1 MADKPDKSSE
11 KSFFSRTA
19 SITTKR
25 AKRAQ
30 EKVMQKLGKANETK
44 DLTFDEFVNNFNKQ
58 QSAAQRLHKELK
70 NYYSCIRAMLV
81 SSDAFADA
89 VREVYEPDWPG
100 RDKLIQLIEE
110 LHSQWSDLVEK
121 MEDEVIIPLTA
132 YQSQFPDIK
141 ARINKR
147 GRKLVDYDRYR
158 HNLETLKSKGKAADQ
173 KKLAQAEEEYNEAKS
188 VYTKLHAELYEEL
201 PALFDSRIGF
211 YVSSF
216 QSIFTAEG
224 VFHRE
229 AAKTKTQMNDLMDG
243 LIHDMAT
250 GTYTTKRPYPVA
262 SENQVSDSDEMDTQ
276 TTSSHAE
283 SGDAVACIDEANPVE
298 TSDDGTVNQAEKA
311 VDGVDALNPF
321 MQSDHDEQDGS
332 GETVTQADNQQKPK
346 PAARQLPPQSQVE
359 NAEKKAPEK
368 PSVPSLPLKRPSQ
381 SEAESTEG
389 SPSNEEAAP
398 VSASQTEPVQPQPQP
413 QPQSQAQQQ
422 PPEGRGPEIPGFLY
436 KVRAAYR
443 YAAED
448 DDELSFEKGE
458 IINVVEFEDPEEQ
471 DEGWLLGI
479 LELSG
484 IKGVF
489 PANFTKRI

>member
-11 KSFFSRTA
+11 KSFLARTA

-44 DLTFDEFVNNFNKQ
+44 DLTFDEFVINFNKQ
-58 QSAAQRLHKELK
+58 QGAAQRLHKELK
-70 NYYSCIRAMLV
+70 NYYSCIKAMLV
-81 SSDAFADA
+81 SSDAFGDA

-100 RDKLIQLIEE
+100 RDKLIQLLEE
-110 LHSQWSDLVEK
+110 LHSQWSELVEK
-121 MEDEVIIPLTA
+121 MDDEVIIPLTA

-158 HNLETLKSKGKAADQ
+158 HNLETLKAKGKAADQ

-243 LIHDMAT
+243 LIHDMGT

-262 SENQVSDSDEMDTQ
+262 SENQVSDSDDMDTQ

-283 SGDAVACIDEANPVE
+283 SGDAVACIEEANPVE
-298 TSDDGTVNQAEKA
+298 TSDDGTLNQAEKA

-321 MQSDHDEQDGS
+321 TQSDHDELDGS
-332 GETVTQADNQQKPK
+332 GETVTHVDDQQKPK
-346 PAARQLPPQSQVE
+346 PAPVLAARPPPPQSQVD
-359 NAEKKAPEK
+359 NAEKKVPEK
-368 PSVPSLPLKRPSQ
+368 SPVPSLPLKRASQ

-398 VSASQTEPVQPQPQP
+398 VSASQTEPVQPQAQT
-413 QPQSQAQQQ
+413 QQQ
-422 PPEGRGPEIPGFLY
+422 QQSEGSGTEIPGFLY
-436 KVRAAYR
+436 KVRASYR
-443 YAAED
+443 YVAED

-489 PANFTKRI
+489 PANFTKKI

>member
-121 MEDEVIIPLTA
+121 MDDEVIIPLTA

-298 TSDDGTVNQAEKA
+298 TSD
-311 VDGVDALNPF
+311 ALNPF

-381 SEAESTEG
+381 SEAESTE
-389 SPSNEEAAP
+389 
-398 VSASQTEPVQPQPQP
+398 
-413 QPQSQAQQQ
+413 
-422 PPEGRGPEIPGFLY
+422 
-436 KVRAAYR
+436 VRAAYR

>member
-1 MADKPDKSSE
+1 MADKAE
-11 KSFFSRTA
+11 KSFLARTA

-30 EKVMQKLGKANETK
+30 EKVKQKLGKANETK
-44 DLTFDEFVNNFNKQ
+44 DVTFDEFVNNFNKQ
-58 QSAAQRLHKELK
+58 QGAAQRLHKELK
-70 NYYSCIRAMLV
+70 NYYSCIKAMLIA
-81 SSDAFADA
+81 SDAFGDA
-89 VREVYEPDWPG
+89 VREVYEPEWPG
-100 RDKLIQLIEE
+100 RDKLVQYLEE
-110 LHSQWSDLVEK
+110 LHNQWYELQEK
-121 MEDEVIIPLTA
+121 LHDEVITPLTA

-158 HNLETLKSKGKAADQ
+158 HNLETLKAKGKTADP
-173 KKLAQAEEEYNEAKS
+173 KKLTQAEEEYNEAKS

-201 PALFDSRIGF
+201 PALFDSRIGY

-243 LIHDMAT
+243 LIQDMST
-250 GTYTTKRPYPVA
+250 GNYTTKRPYPA
-262 SENQVSDSDEMDTQ
+262 SSENQVSDSDDMDTQ
-276 TTSSHAE
+276 TNSSHPE
-283 SGDAVACIDEANPVE
+283 SGDLPVCNDEAAAVE
-298 TSDDGTVNQAEKA
+298 GSEDINLTEKA
-311 VDGVDALNPF
+311 VDADGLNPF
-321 MQSDHDEQDGS
+321 QQSDQEEQDCVD
-332 GETVTQADNQQKPK
+332 GEAKAVTE
-346 PAARQLPPQSQVE
+346 SQ
-359 NAEKKAPEK
+359 EKAKAP
-368 PSVPSLPLKRPSQ
+368 PSGPPPTPHSIADRSPVSSLPVNTQNSQ
-381 SEAESTEG
+381 AETTETKS
-389 SPSNEEAAP
+389 SPSSDEMPPTSIAQPTEIEKQDANTNET
-398 VSASQTEPVQPQPQP
+398 SD
-413 QPQSQAQQQ
+413 
-422 PPEGRGPEIPGFLY
+422 IPGLLY

-443 YAAED
+443 YVAED

-458 IINVVEFEDPEEQ
+458 IINVIEFEDPDEQ
-471 DEGWLLGI
+471 DEGWLMGI

>member
-1 MADKPDKSSE
+1 MADKTDKASE
-11 KSFFSRTA
+11 KSFLARTK

-44 DLTFDEFVNNFNKQ
+44 DLTFDEFVTNFNKQ
-58 QSAAQRLHKELK
+58 QGAAQRLHKELK
-70 NYYSCIRAMLV
+70 NYYACIKAMLV
-81 SSDAFADA
+81 SSDAFGDA
-89 VREVYEPDWPG
+89 VREVYEPEWPG
-100 RDKLIQLIEE
+100 SEKLIQHVEE
-110 LHSQWSDLVEK
+110 LRNQWSELVEK
-121 MEDEVIIPLTA
+121 LDDEVIIPLTA

-158 HNLETLKSKGKAADQ
+158 HNLETLKAKGKTADP
-173 KKLAQAEEEYNEAKS
+173 KKFAQAEEEYNEAKT

-201 PALFDSRIGF
+201 PALFDSRIGY

-243 LIHDMAT
+243 LIQDMST
-250 GTYTTKRPYPVA
+250 GTYTTKRPYPIA
-262 SENQVSDSDEMDTQ
+262 SENQVSDSDDMDTQ

-283 SGDAVACIDEANPVE
+283 SGDTVVCNDETAATE
-298 TSDDGTVNQAEKA
+298 SAEDGTVNQAEKV
-311 VDGVDALNPF
+311 VDGVDASNPF
-321 MQSDHDEQDGS
+321 TNSDPDEQDGV
-332 GETVTQADNQQKPK
+332 GEKTATQPETEEKPRPV
-346 PAARQLPPQSQVE
+346 PAARPPPPQMDSTD
-359 NAEKKAPEK
+359 KKAGEK
-368 PSVPSLPLKRPSQ
+368 PLVPPLPVSRPEQ
-381 SEAESTEG
+381 PQAEDTSEESPT
-389 SPSNEEAAP
+389 NEEATPIAAP
-398 VSASQTEPVQPQPQP
+398 PAEDVQ
-413 QPQSQAQQQ
+413 QQQ
-422 PPEGRGPEIPGFLY
+422 PQQEVAMSEIPGFLY
-436 KVRAAYR
+436 KVRAVYK
-443 YAAED
+443 YVAED

-458 IINVVEFEDPEEQ
+458 IISVIEFEDTEEQ
-471 DEGWLLGI
+471 DEGWLFGV

>member
-1 MADKPDKSSE
+1 MAEKTDKGSE
-11 KSFFSRTA
+11 KSFLARTA
-19 SITTKR
+19 SIASKR
-25 AKRAQ
+25 TKRAQ

-44 DLTFDEFVNNFNKQ
+44 DLTFDEFVTNFNKQ

-70 NYYSCIRAMLV
+70 NYYSCIKAMLV
-81 SSDAFADA
+81 SSDAFGDA
-89 VREVYEPDWPG
+89 MREVYEPEWPG
-100 RDKLIQLIEE
+100 SDKVIQYLEE
-110 LHSQWSDLVEK
+110 LHSQWQELVEK
-121 MEDEVIIPLTA
+121 LDDEVIIPLTA

-147 GRKLVDYDRYR
+147 GRKLVDYDRCR
-158 HNLETLKSKGKAADQ
+158 HNLETLKAKGKTADP

-201 PALFDSRIGF
+201 PALFDSRIGY

-243 LIHDMAT
+243 LIQDMST

-262 SENQVSDSDEMDTQ
+262 SENQVSDSDDMDTQ

-283 SGDAVACIDEANPVE
+283 SGDTVVCNDEAAAVE
-298 TSDDGTVNQAEKA
+298 SSEDGTVNQAERV
-311 VDGVDALNPF
+311 VDGGDGLNPF
-321 MQSDHDEQDGS
+321 THSDHDEQEGVG
-332 GETVTQADNQQKPK
+332 GETVTQQETQERPKPV
-346 PAARQLPPQSQVE
+346 PAARPPPPQVDSTD
-359 NAEKKAPEK
+359 KKAGEK
-368 PSVPSLPLKRPSQ
+368 PQVPPLPVARPVQ
-381 SEAESTEG
+381 PQAESTEKG
-389 SPSNEEAAP
+389 SPSNEEAP
-398 VSASQTEPVQPQPQP
+398 PITTPQTEGV
-413 QPQSQAQQQ
+413 QQQ
-422 PPEGRGPEIPGFLY
+422 PQQEVTTSEIPGVLY
-436 KVRAAYR
+436 KVRAAYK
-443 YAAED
+443 YVAED

-458 IINVVEFEDPEEQ
+458 IISVIEFEEPEEQ

>member
-1 MADKPDKSSE
+1 MAEKTDKG
-11 KSFFSRTA
+11 FMARTA
-19 SITTKR
+19 SITAKR

-44 DLTFDEFVNNFNKQ
+44 DLTFDEFVTNFNKQ

-70 NYYSCIRAMLV
+70 NYYSCVKAMLV
-81 SSDAFADA
+81 SSDAFGDA
-89 VREVYEPDWPG
+89 VREVYEPEWPG
-100 RDKLIQLIEE
+100 RDKLIQYLEE
-110 LHSQWSDLVEK
+110 LHNQWQELVEK
-121 MEDEVIIPLTA
+121 LDDEVIIPLTA

-158 HNLETLKSKGKAADQ
+158 HNLETLKAKGKTADP

-201 PALFDSRIGF
+201 PALFDSRIGY

-229 AAKTKTQMNDLMDG
+229 AAKTKTQVNDLMDG
-243 LIHDMAT
+243 LIQDMST

-262 SENQVSDSDEMDTQ
+262 SENQVSDSDDMDTQ

-283 SGDAVACIDEANPVE
+283 SGDAVVCNDEAAATE
-298 TSDDGTVNQAEKA
+298 SAEDGTAEKV
-311 VDGVDALNPF
+311 VDGGDALNPF
-321 MQSDHDEQDGS
+321 THSDHDEQDGVG
-332 GETVTQADNQQKPK
+332 GETAIQQETQEKPK
-346 PAARQLPPQSQVE
+346 PIPVTQPPPPQVDSSG
-359 NAEKKAPEK
+359 KKAGEK
-368 PSVPSLPLKRPSQ
+368 PQVQPLPVTQPVQPQTDS
-381 SEAESTEG
+381 SEG

-398 VSASQTEPVQPQPQP
+398 LTASQTEG
-413 QPQSQAQQQ
+413 AQQQ
-422 PPEGRGPEIPGFLY
+422 PSQQLSQQPSQQQQQEVSTSEIPGVLY
-436 KVRAAYR
+436 KVRAAYK
-443 YAAED
+443 YVAED

-458 IINVVEFEDPEEQ
+458 IISVIEFEDPEEQ

>member
-1 MADKPDKSSE
+1 M
-11 KSFFSRTA
+11 
-19 SITTKR
+19 
-25 AKRAQ
+25 
-30 EKVMQKLGKANETK
+30 
-44 DLTFDEFVNNFNKQ
+44 
-58 QSAAQRLHKELK
+58 
-70 NYYSCIRAMLV
+70 
-81 SSDAFADA
+81 
-89 VREVYEPDWPG
+89 
-100 RDKLIQLIEE
+100 
-110 LHSQWSDLVEK
+110 
-121 MEDEVIIPLTA
+121 
-132 YQSQFPDIK
+132 
-141 ARINKR
+141 
-147 GRKLVDYDRYR
+147 
-158 HNLETLKSKGKAADQ
+158 
-173 KKLAQAEEEYNEAKS
+173 
-188 VYTKLHAELYEEL
+188 YTKLHAELYEEL

-243 LIHDMAT
+243 LIHDMGT

-262 SENQVSDSDEMDTQ
+262 SENQVSDSDDMDTQ

-283 SGDAVACIDEANPVE
+283 SGDAVACIEEANPVE
-298 TSDDGTVNQAEKA
+298 TSDDGTLNQAEKA

-321 MQSDHDEQDGS
+321 TQSDHDELDGS
-332 GETVTQADNQQKPK
+332 GETVTHVDDQQKPK
-346 PAARQLPPQSQVE
+346 PAPVPAAPPPPPQSQVD

-368 PSVPSLPLKRPSQ
+368 SPVPSLPLKRASQ

-398 VSASQTEPVQPQPQP
+398 VSASQTEPVQPQAQT
-413 QPQSQAQQQ
+413 QQQQQ
-422 PPEGRGPEIPGFLY
+422 PEGSGTEIPGFLY
-436 KVRAAYR
+436 KVRASYR
-443 YAAED
+443 YVAED

-489 PANFTKRI
+489 PANFTKKI